1 MMTTNYVP
9 IRTWIQVIKAC
20 EEPWLFRS
28 ACGKYL
34 LRRQRVHTPGHDYQI
49 HIRPLLGGGSLG
61 LENCYLLPNEDNCW
75 EITVC
80 DDLRHGRLVT
90 VHCYHP
96 NALNVML
103 SVLERDR
110 GYFKSILTHEPT
122 PNARKELEERFA
134 NHVISEIFG

>member
-49 HIRPLLGGGSLG
+49 HIRPLLGGGSMG
-61 LENCYLLPNEDNCW
+61 HRNCYLLPNEDNCW

-134 NHVISEIFG
+134 NYVISEIFG